1 MAAVLDSEELARVKT
16 RVTYVGAMVN
26 VFLTLIKV
34 GVGIWGHSAAL
45 IADGIHSLS
54 DLLSDLVVI
63 GAIKMGSREADYDH
77 PYGHRRYE
85 TLATVLL
92 GLGLVVIAGGIVWD
106 ISERLR
112 HAEKLLLPDRNTLWV
127 ALISILANE
136 WLYHYTKRAG
146 LKTRSNLLIANAWH
160 HRSDAIS
167 SVVVLIGIIGVF
179 AGYPYADAIAA
190 VIVALMVGKIGFTL
204 VLQSI
209 NELVDTSLPEE
220 QVKAIRKTIKTTH
233 GVKDIHLLRTRQMG
247 EDAYVDAHIVVDP
260 RITVSEGHQIGDI
273 VRDRLKN
280 EFDDIQDVLV
290 HVDPEDDEFLDKD
303 DVLPQRE
310 EIIALFR
317 ETLGDLFEHI
327 DEIKIHYLDGKLEI
341 EVMLPHLILGQVKL
355 IEQIKQHCAL
365 LERTVDKIGK
375 INVFIKA

>member
-1 MAAVLDSEELARVKT
+1 MVDVLEREELARVKT
-16 RVTYVGAMVN
+16 RVTFVGAVVN
-26 VFLTLIKV
+26 VFLTLLKV
-34 GVGIWGHSAAL
+34 GVGLWGHSAAL

-54 DLLSDLVVI
+54 DLLSDLLVI
-63 GAIKMGSREADYDH
+63 GAIKTGSREADYDH

-92 GLGLVVIAGGIVWD
+92 GLGLLVIAGGMVWD

-112 HAEKLLLPDRNTLWV
+112 HAEKLLLPDRNTLWG
-127 ALISILANE
+127 ALISILAKE
-136 WLYHYTKRAG
+136 WLYHYTKRIG

-167 SVVVLIGIIGVF
+167 SVVVLIGIIGVL

-190 VIVALMVGKIGFTL
+190 VIVALMVGKIGVSL
-204 VLQSI
+204 VLQSV
-209 NELVDTSLPEE
+209 NELVDTALPEE
-220 QVKAIRKTIKTTH
+220 QVKAILKTIKTTH
-233 GVKDIHLLRTRQMG
+233 GVKGIHLLRTRQMG
-247 EDAYVDAHIVVDP
+247 EDAYVDTHIVVDP
-260 RITVSEGHQIGDI
+260 RITVSEGHQIGDL

-310 EIIALFR
+310 EIISLFKA
-317 ETLGDLFEHI
+317 TLGDLFEFI
-327 DEIKIHYLDGKLEI
+327 DEIKIHYLNGKLEI

-355 IEQIKQHCAL
+355 IEAIKQHCVL
-365 LERTVDKIGK
+365 LERKVEKIGK